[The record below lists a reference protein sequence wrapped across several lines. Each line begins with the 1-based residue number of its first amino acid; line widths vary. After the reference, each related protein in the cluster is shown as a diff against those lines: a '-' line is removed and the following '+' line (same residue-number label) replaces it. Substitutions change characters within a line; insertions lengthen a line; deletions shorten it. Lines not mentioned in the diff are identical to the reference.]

1 MSDKEGWVFLHNA
14 RKAHYIVE
22 GQSLCGKWMYLGTTG
37 LELPDESSPDDCV
50 ICTRKLKKR
59 LENE

>member
-1 MSDKEGWVFLHNA
+1 MSEKEGWVFLHNA
-14 RKAHYIVE
+14 RKVHYIVE

-37 LELPDESSPDDCV
+37 LDPSDESTSDDCA

-59 LENE
+59 LEE